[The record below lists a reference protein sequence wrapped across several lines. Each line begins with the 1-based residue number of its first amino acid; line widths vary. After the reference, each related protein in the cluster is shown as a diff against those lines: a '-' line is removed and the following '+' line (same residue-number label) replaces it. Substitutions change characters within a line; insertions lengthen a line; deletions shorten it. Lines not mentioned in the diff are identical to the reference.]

1 MISRFFKAI
10 WRLLSGVSKVISV
23 LIPLVLLGT
32 FLVAIGITLS
42 DSTPEPLPEKAALW
56 IAPSGALLE
65 DRPATDP
72 VAAFLSQE
80 FDSPSLLDDVVQSLR
95 FAAADDRITSVVFN
109 LENVV
114 GPTTSQ
120 TLEINAAL
128 SEVQASGKPVIALG
142 DFFTQGQYLLAA
154 QADHVLLHPEGG
166 MLLEGFSVYRAYLKR
181 FLDKIRVTMN
191 VFRAG
196 QNKSAVEPYIRD
208 SMSDSEREV
217 VSRWL
222 NSLWSAYAVLAEQ
235 GRDKPA
241 GSLNAYIE
249 TFPEQL
255 EVSGGDLSGV
265 AVSAGWVD
273 ELTDHAEM
281 EERLREWV
289 GATNEDGDAEMI
301 PFERY
306 LEDMKMQHYPE
317 EEALPLIAIVP
328 VEGTLMPG
336 ESEEGLAGSDT
347 IEAYIDRAV
356 ETEDLAAV
364 VLRINSP
371 GGSVFASDLIRR
383 KLNEL
388 KTLEVPL
395 VVSMGTVAASGG
407 YWIAAEADEIWA
419 LPTTL
424 TGSIG
429 AFSAFPTFEGL
440 VDYANITVDGVGT
453 TSLAGQASLERGV
466 SPEMQRV
473 LQAMADHTYDDF
485 VELVARGRQLDRSDV
500 DQIAEGLVWTGQ
512 EALEIGLVDQLGGL
526 DEAVAAAAALAE
538 VDAWRVRRIGE
549 PPSFEGLLLAEL
561 SRSFNLKSLSPSGW
575 VQTLMQTFRPA
586 LQGLDQFRDPMNV
599 YVQCLLCG
607 PTP

>member
-128 SEVQASGKPVIALG
+128 REVQASGKPVIALG

-255 EVSGGDLSGV
+255 EASGGDLSGV

>member
-128 SEVQASGKPVIALG
+128 REVQASGKPVIALG

-255 EVSGGDLSGV
+255 EASGGDLSGV

-500 DQIAEGLVWTGQ
+500 EQIAEGLVWTGE
-512 EALEIGLVDQLGGL
+512 EALGIGLVDQLGGL